1 MSEMR
6 EHTGIA
12 TGRLLDGAA
21 SFHGHLGPYLVLG
34 LRSGLIAVEVL
45 GRDSGMSAIVETDRS
60 PPRLCFIDGVQF
72 ATGCTMGKGNIKMRA
87 GKAISATYVKGKKA
101 LRVSVRSSV
110 LEELNGRLLGGQI
123 EKLALDLADRSS
135 DELFEVDYGEPS
147 KFQMHT
153 QPKTLTRLVGSCF
166 F

>member
-1 MSEMR
+1 MD
-6 EHTGIA
+6 IA
-12 TGRLLDGAA
+12 RDKLLDGAA
-21 SFHGHLGPYLVLG
+21 AFHGHLGPYLVLG
-34 LRSGLIAVEVL
+34 LRSGLVAVEVL
-45 GRDSGMSAIVETDRS
+45 GRDPFGMSAIVETAPS

-72 ATGCTMGKGNIKMRA
+72 ATGCTMGKGNIKMSS

-110 LEELNGRLLGGQI
+110 LEELNGRPLGGQI